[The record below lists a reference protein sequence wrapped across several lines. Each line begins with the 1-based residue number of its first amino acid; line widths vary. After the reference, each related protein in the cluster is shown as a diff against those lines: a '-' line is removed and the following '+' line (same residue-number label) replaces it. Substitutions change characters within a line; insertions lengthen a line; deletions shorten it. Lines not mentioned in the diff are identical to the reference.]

1 MLPTNPLSSLRILVV
16 DDSHDA
22 ADFLAQLLEIWG
34 YEAVV
39 SYDGERA
46 LDAASANPPDVVLL
60 DLGLPGMDGYEVGSR
75 LRRLPGMNTALVIAI
90 SGYGREGDVQRCKEA
105 GIDCH
110 YLKPVDPDELK
121 KVLADVVKRR
131 RERRQLKS

>member
-34 YEAVV
+34 YEAAVC
-39 SYDGERA
+39 YDGERA

-60 DLGLPGMDGYEVGSR
+60 DLGLPRMDGYEVARR
-75 LRRLPGMNTALVIAI
+75 LRRLPRMDTAFVVALT
-90 SGYGREGDVQRCKEA
+90 GYGRESDVQHCKEA

-110 YLKPVDPDELK
+110 FLKPVEPDELK
-121 KVLADVVKRR
+121 KVLAKA
-131 RERRQLKS
+131 EKL